1 MNSPALPPHWCVG
14 APPPLGE
21 EGRSR
26 VPGDVPVL
34 RTRFR
39 ILGVHNSTTQ
49 LLNQVSPRT
58 EEQTLLEGGV
68 PAVPVPL
75 GSPS

>member
-1 MNSPALPPHWCVG
+1 MNSPAPPPHWCVG

-39 ILGVHNSTTQ
+39 TLRARNYTTQ
-49 LLNQVSPRT
+49 LLNHVSPRT